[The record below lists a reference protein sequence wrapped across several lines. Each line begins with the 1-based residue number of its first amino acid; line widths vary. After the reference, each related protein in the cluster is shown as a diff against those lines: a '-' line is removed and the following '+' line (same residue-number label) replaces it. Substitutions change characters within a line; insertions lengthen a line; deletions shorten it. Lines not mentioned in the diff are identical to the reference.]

1 MNEPANMKELLAQL
15 EDMKAQILGLGR
27 AVSERADTLA
37 SSAQPYAD
45 EAGHRLMEAGKQA
58 RVRGRAMVEAVQENP
73 GTASSI
79 AVTAG
84 LMGLAVGYLLA
95 SSKPERPTSRW
106 HF

>member
-45 EAGHRLMEAGKQA
+45 EAGKQA